1 MAEIADNDRKCALYV
16 RVSTINQA
24 EDGES
29 LDEQVQTL
37 KSYCAYRKWQD
48 CTVYREEGFSGKDL
62 KRPAFQQMVGDIRK
76 GKINT
81 VIVKKIDRLSRSIID
96 FENVYKSFQDQGVD
110 LISTQE
116 NFDTSTAIGRSVI
129 RIVLIFAQLERE
141 QTSER
146 TIDVMAHR
154 AKQGMFNGGYPRLGY
169 DIDYE
174 NKCLVPNEDEI
185 PIAKEVFTTY
195 LKLGSLSETAKSL
208 NERGYRVKTWTTQ
221 AGRTRGGDKFQKNN
235 VSRMLNDPV
244 YIGKVRY
251 KSGIYDGQQPA
262 IISEDLFEAVQTI
275 LQANNISK
283 TGYRQ
288 NENTFYLKGLVRCGS
303 CRSSMSPSFS
313 YSKGK
318 KYYYY
323 RCMVNN
329 DHSKDQC
336 RIGSVHARKLEDLV
350 VNELKFLA
358 GDPRII
364 DGVVENAS
372 KEQREK
378 VKALAAKKKVLTDRL
393 TQVDKKAKN
402 LLEVLGEGGALNN
415 RSGYITKEL
424 DGLEIQAKQM
434 RKEIEA
440 IEFESND
447 LENKILSADM
457 IRENFKIFKEVYD
470 HLTHD
475 EKYDL
480 LHLLVKKVVY
490 FEEEGKDKDGKKVG
504 KIKMDLW
511 ELPPIDPSILSS
523 AKDFA
528 ERHVWLP
535 NPDSNQGHGG

>member
-1 MAEIADNDRKCALYV
+1 LIIV
-16 RVSTINQA
+16 RARVGYGIH
-24 EDGES
+24 
-29 LDEQVQTL
+29 
-37 KSYCAYRKWQD
+37 QD
-48 CTVYREEGFSGKDL
+48 ASGK
-62 KRPAFQQMVGDIRK
+62 
-76 GKINT
+76 
-81 VIVKKIDRLSRSIID
+81 S
-96 FENVYKSFQDQGVD
+96 
-110 LISTQE
+110 
-116 NFDTSTAIGRSVI
+116 
-129 RIVLIFAQLERE
+129 
-141 QTSER
+141 
-146 TIDVMAHR
+146 
-154 AKQGMFNGGYPRLGY
+154 
-169 DIDYE
+169 
-174 NKCLVPNEDEI
+174 
-185 PIAKEVFTTY
+185 
-195 LKLGSLSETAKSL
+195 SETATPFSDGFFGSGSSGTRIGKRKSIA
-208 NERGYRVKTWTTQ
+208 ERYAR
-221 AGRTRGGDKFQKNN
+221 GDKFQKNN

-262 IISEDLFEAVQTI
+262 IISEELFEAVQTI

-378 VKALAAKKKVLTDRL
+378 LKALAAKKKVLTDRL

-402 LLEVLGEGGALNN
+402 LLEVLGEGGTQNN

-424 DGLEIQAKQM
+424 DGLEI
-434 RKEIEA
+434 
-440 IEFESND
+440 
-447 LENKILSADM
+447 
-457 IRENFKIFKEVYD
+457 
-470 HLTHD
+470 
-475 EKYDL
+475 
-480 LHLLVKKVVY
+480 
-490 FEEEGKDKDGKKVG
+490 
-504 KIKMDLW
+504 
-511 ELPPIDPSILSS
+511 
-523 AKDFA
+523 
-528 ERHVWLP
+528 
-535 NPDSNQGHGG
+535 